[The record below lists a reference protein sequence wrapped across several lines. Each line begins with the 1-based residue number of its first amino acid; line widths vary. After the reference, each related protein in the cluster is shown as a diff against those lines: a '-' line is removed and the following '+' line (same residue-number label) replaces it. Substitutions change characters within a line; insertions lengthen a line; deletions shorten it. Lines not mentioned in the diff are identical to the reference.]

1 MRKNII
7 NKLEKLIKKFCSDGV
22 EQKKLEKIGEVYGGI
37 TEKRKED
44 FQNGNEV

>member
-1 MRKNII
+1 M

>member
-1 MRKNII
+1 ME
-7 NKLEKLIKKFCSDGV
+7 LGET
-22 EQKKLEKIGEVYGGI
+22 LEKIGEFYSEI